1 MNIGKFGENIAKK
14 YLFKNNFS
22 IIETNY
28 HSRYGEIDII
38 CENCEYIIF
47 VEVKSKFHSSCS
59 NLSERVNISKRNKIL
74 KTILLYLSKNN
85 INKQPRI
92 DVIEVIIFPKSY
104 KINHIE
110 NAFEM
115 SNYEFF

>member
-1 MNIGKFGENIAKK
+1 MNIGKFGEYIAKK
-14 YLFKNNFS
+14 YLSKNNFD
-22 IIETNY
+22 ILETNY

-38 CENCEYIIF
+38 CENNEHIIF
-47 VEVKSKFHSSCS
+47 VEVKSKFHSSWS
-59 NLSERVNISKRNKIL
+59 NLSGRVNISKQNKIL
-74 KTILLYLSKNN
+74 KTILLYLSENN

-92 DVIEVIIFPKSY
+92 DVIEVMIFPKYY

-115 SNYEFF
+115 RNYEFF